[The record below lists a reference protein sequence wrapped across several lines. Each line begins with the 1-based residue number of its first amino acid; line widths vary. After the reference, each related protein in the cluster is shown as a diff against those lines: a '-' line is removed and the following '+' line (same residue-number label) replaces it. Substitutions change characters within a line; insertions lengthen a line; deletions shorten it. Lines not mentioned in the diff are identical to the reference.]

1 MRTVTIKQLYKSLS
15 KELGD
20 LPFQITKGG
29 VPIAVVLGLDQKVN
43 EIEAWVPPPK
53 KLNGKDYI
61 KELKKECVVCGYNK
75 YKGALD
81 FHHIDTKGKTIS
93 HLRSKKAV
101 DKELKENPAV
111 VLCSNCHREVHAGI
125 ICIDSLDQEPKSK
138 KKSRP
143 EKKINATA
151 GFTQSEDEFFKPMP
165 KKGKK

>member
-1 MRTVTIKQLYKSLS
+1 MRTITIKQLYKSLS

-43 EIEAWVPPPK
+43 V
-53 KLNGKDYI
+53 
-61 KELKKECVVCGYNK
+61 
-75 YKGALD
+75 
-81 FHHIDTKGKTIS
+81 
-93 HLRSKKAV
+93 
-101 DKELKENPAV
+101 
-111 VLCSNCHREVHAGI
+111 
-125 ICIDSLDQEPKSK
+125 SLDQEPKSK